1 MKKIIL
7 IFSLLLAVAFVNFS
21 HAQTPASQASKT
33 NKSSA
38 VRTSAQEMPSFPG
51 GEEKLAL
58 FLKDNIQY
66 PQEAK
71 ANNKEGKVYVSFVVD
86 ATGKVTDVRME
97 KRMAYGM
104 DQEAMRVVRMMPD
117 WTPGKE
123 NGQPVAVQ
131 MTLPIHFALSETP
144 KSK

>member
-1 MKKIIL
+1 MKKITIM
-7 IFSLLLAVAFVNFS
+7 FTLLLAVAALNFS
-21 HAQTPASQASKT
+21 YAQTPGGQPSKT
-33 NKSSA
+33 NKSTA
-38 VRTSAQEMPSFPG
+38 VRTTAQEMPSFPG
-51 GEEKLAL
+51 GEEKLAQ
-58 FLKDNIQY
+58 FIKDNLQY

-71 ANNKEGKVYVSFVVD
+71 AANKEGKVYVSFVVD

-104 DQEAMRVVRMMPD
+104 DHEAMRGVRMMPD

-131 MTLPIHFALSETP
+131 MTLPIHFALSDTN
-144 KSK
+144 SK